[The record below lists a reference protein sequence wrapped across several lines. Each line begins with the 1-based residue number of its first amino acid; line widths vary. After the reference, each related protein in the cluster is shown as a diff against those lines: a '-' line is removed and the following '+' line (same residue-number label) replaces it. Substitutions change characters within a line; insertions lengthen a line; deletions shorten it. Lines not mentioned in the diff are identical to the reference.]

1 MESLFESND
10 SMGEIESE
18 AVNSAETVES
28 GNEMNSDESSTG
40 EFSRAEN
47 EYSDEDFD
55 DDEFDDD
62 ESDETD
68 EDETDE
74 GSEDEETEPGEM
86 SFKDLGLDAKTL
98 AAVARK
104 GFKTPSPIQVLAI
117 PRLLNGD
124 ANVVARARTGTG
136 KTAAFGLPIVQRI
149 RAKSGSGVRALVLE
163 PTREL
168 AVQAAKEISSFGED
182 DYPRARV
189 VYGGASI
196 SNQIKDLRRGCEIV
210 VGTPG
215 RVQDLMD
222 RGVLDISNIEYF
234 ILDEGDEM
242 LDMGFIED
250 IENIFEGANPDSR
263 VLLFSATVP
272 KPILRIAEQFMGDY
286 EIIEEEG
293 VVEEP
298 LKIDQRY
305 WVVRESDKI
314 EALVR
319 LIDISP
325 DFYGLVFTMTKVDAD
340 NVTRALDERGYE
352 VAALHGDIMQSQ
364 REKVLARFRKKK
376 TRILVATDVAA
387 RGIDITG
394 LSHVVNF
401 SLPFDGV
408 TYVHRI
414 GRTGRAGATGTAI
427 TFVRPE
433 EARRKLTHFQNA
445 ARKSSKG
452 ELVEGE
458 VPTIDDVISVKRER
472 LFEQLKEEIGL
483 AKKGGAENIGFAT
496 GSENVSSRINEKDL
510 AGRIANFVERAG
522 AFGEDADAGENSS
535 ASASDLAN
543 ADASASAYGAAG
555 ETSGDA
561 TAGETAEKFELIKT
575 EPFFTK
581 MAGDLCQ
588 SHNSEEVLA
597 AVLSVMYGTT
607 LDKTHY
613 GSIASDRGGKK
624 DRREKGERGVGL
636 PGRDMGDQMR
646 IYVQMGKRD
655 GYSPRDVADYFADLL
670 NIPQSLVDRIDMAK
684 SFTLLSLPSDSAKK
698 AVAMSQ
704 QGENV
709 PHMHVDEKP
718 AGGGRGGRD
727 RDRDRGFGG
736 RGRDR
741 DRGFGRDR
749 GRSFGGRDRD
759 RDRGFGGD
767 RFGRGF
773 GGRDRDRGF
782 DDDFRGGRGGR
793 DRERGF
799 GGRDRDRD
807 RDSFRAD
814 GFYRSNSR
822 ANVHTPTERSGSSSF
837 FKGRDRGAERF

>member
-1 MESLFESND
+1 MGKNLGKSMDTNEQMD
-10 SMGEIESE
+10 SMEGIESE
-18 AVNSAETVES
+18 
-28 GNEMNSDESSTG
+28 EMNLQEQDSSMGMDDFNKSGDDFSD
-40 EFSRAEN
+40 
-47 EYSDEDFD
+47 SDDDFD
-55 DDEFDDD
+55 EDEFDENAANDGD
-62 ESDETD
+62 ESD
-68 EDETDE
+68 
-74 GSEDEETEPGEM
+74 DEENDSGEM
-86 SFKDLGLDAKTL
+86 TFKDLGLDEKTL
-98 AAVARK
+98 AAVKRK
-104 GFKTPSPIQVLAI
+104 GFKVPSPIQVLAI

-124 ANVVARARTGTG
+124 ANIIARARTGTG

-149 RAKSGSGVRALVLE
+149 RSKSGSGVRALVLE

-168 AVQAAKEISSFGED
+168 AVQAANEISSFGEN

-222 RGVLDISNIEYF
+222 RGVLDISQIDYF

-263 VLLFSATVP
+263 VLLFSATIP
-272 KPILRIAEQFMGDY
+272 KPILKIAEQFMGDY
-286 EIIEEEG
+286 EIVEEEG

-387 RGIDITG
+387 RGIDISG

-458 VPTIDDVISVKRER
+458 VPTINDVISVKRQR
-472 LFEQLKEEIGL
+472 LFEQLKEDIGL
-483 AKKGGAENIGFAT
+483 AKKGAAENIGFAT
-496 GSENVSSRINEKDL
+496 GSETAPASSDVGEDNL
-510 AGRIANFVERAG
+510 TGQIANMIQRSAGFVDGSEEALAAEG
-522 AFGEDADAGENSS
+522 ASLMPPS
-535 ASASDLAN
+535 
-543 ADASASAYGAAG
+543 
-555 ETSGDA
+555 T
-561 TAGETAEKFELIKT
+561 EKFELIKT
-575 EPFFTK
+575 EPVFTK
-581 MAGDLCQ
+581 MANELCQ
-588 SHNSEEVLA
+588 SHGAEEVLA
-597 AVLSVMYGTT
+597 SVLSVMYGTT
-607 LDKTHY
+607 LNKSHY
-613 GSIASDRGGKK
+613 GSIASDRSGKK
-624 DRREKGERGVGL
+624 GEKGERGS
-636 PGRDMGDQMR
+636 GRDSADQMR

-655 GYSPRDVADYFADLL
+655 GYTPRDVAEYFADLL
-670 NIPQSLVDRIDMAK
+670 HIPQSVVDRIDMAK
-684 SFTLLSLPSDSAKK
+684 SFTLLSLPKDSAKQ
-698 AVAMSQ
+698 ALAMSQ

-709 PHMHVDEKP
+709 PHMHLDEKP
-718 AGGGRGGRD
+718 AGGGGGRSRD
-727 RDRDRGFGG
+727 RDRDRGFG
-736 RGRDR
+736 RRDR
-741 DRGFGRDR
+741 DRRD
-749 GRSFGGRDRD
+749 
-759 RDRGFGGD
+759 
-767 RFGRGF
+767 RGF

-782 DDDFRGGRGGR
+782 AGRGGDRFGRGFSERGRDRFGDDFRGGHDR
-793 DRERGF
+793 DRRDRGF
-799 GGRDRDRD
+799 GGRDRD
-807 RDSFRAD
+807 SFRSD

-822 ANVHTPTERSGSSSF
+822 ANVHTPTERSGNSSF
-837 FKGRDRGAERF
+837 FKSRDRGAERF

>member
-1 MESLFESND
+1 MESLFESKD

-28 GNEMNSDESSTG
+28 GNEMNSDKSTTN
-40 EFSRAEN
+40 EFSRMED

-62 ESDETD
+62 EDEID
-68 EDETDE
+68 EE
-74 GSEDEETEPGEM
+74 SEDEETEPGEM

-433 EARRKLTHFQNA
+433 EARRKLSHFQNA

-472 LFEQLKEEIGL
+472 LFELLKEEIGL

-496 GSENVSSRINEKDL
+496 GSENVSSGINEKDL

-522 AFGEDADAGENSS
+522 AFDED
-535 ASASDLAN
+535 
-543 ADASASAYGAAG
+543 DASAGADALAG
-555 ETSGDA
+555 VGDATSGNA

-581 MAGDLCQ
+581 MAGDLCK

-613 GSIASDRGGKK
+613 GSIASDRSGKK

-655 GYSPRDVADYFADLL
+655 GYSPRDVAEYFADLL

-698 AVAMSQ
+698 AIAMSQ

-718 AGGGRGGRD
+718 AGGGGRGGRD

-749 GRSFGGRDRD
+749 DRGFGGRDRD
-759 RDRGFGGD
+759 RDRGFGGGD

-807 RDSFRAD
+807 RDSFRSD